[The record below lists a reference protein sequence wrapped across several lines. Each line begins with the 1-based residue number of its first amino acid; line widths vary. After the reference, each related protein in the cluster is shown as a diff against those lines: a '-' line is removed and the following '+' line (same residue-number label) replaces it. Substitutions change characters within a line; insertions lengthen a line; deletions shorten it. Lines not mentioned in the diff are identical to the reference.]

1 VSKPETMMIDDVKYI
16 RADAVP
22 DTKGDIKIV
31 VADRGFVYV
40 GRLELTD
47 QFATLTNAK
56 NIRVW
61 GTTSGLGELVNGPTR
76 TTRLDA
82 VGTVRIPL
90 RAVISIIDAVSAKW
104 NCI

>member
-1 VSKPETMMIDDVKYI
+1 MNKSETMMIDDVKYI

-22 DTKGDIKIV
+22 DTQGDIKIV

-40 GRLELTD
+40 GRLELTE
-47 QFATLTNAK
+47 QFATLTSAK

-61 GTTSGLGELVNGPTR
+61 GTTNGLGELVNGPTKN
-76 TTRLDA
+76 TKLDA
-82 VGTVRIPL
+82 VGNVRIPL
-90 RAVISIIDAVSAKW
+90 RAVISIVDVVSEKW